1 MEKLSEQEFKEIYEL
16 EKFQEDTGEEFAND
30 AINQFG
36 TNINTNTVSEKDMW
50 NWCIYRLAD
59 ELNTESVRLNGYL
72 ERYTWEQFYKNFNE
86 MLLQSELLQ
95 NCSGEVKRFYK
106 TLFRYYLR
114 ILWSFSA
121 IKDEELLD
129 LKTKYLNTKMD
140 KMFQNTMINGDT
152 VKLVTPD
159 KVSEILHPWLIR
171 KQES

>member
-95 NCSGEVKRFYK
+95 NCSKK
-106 TLFRYYLR
+106 
-114 ILWSFSA
+114 IL
-121 IKDEELLD
+121 
-129 LKTKYLNTKMD
+129 
-140 KMFQNTMINGDT
+140 QNSI
-152 VKLVTPD
+152 
-159 KVSEILHPWLIR
+159 
-171 KQES
+171 